1 MKPGDLVTLT
11 LSRNSVKKGS
21 IGLIVTQLT
30 ETKYHDSVWFTCI
43 FDGNL
48 LTVHGSTLDVINEA
62 W

>member
-11 LSRNSVKKGS
+11 ISRNSVKCGS

-30 ETKYHDSVWFTCI
+30 DSKYKNSVWFTCI

-48 LTVHGSTLDVINEA
+48 LTVHGSVLEVINETR
-62 W
+62 

>member
-1 MKPGDLVTLT
+1 MKPGDIVTLT

-30 ETKYHDSVWFTCI
+30 ETKYNDSVWFTCI

-48 LTVHGSTLDVINEA
+48 LTVHGSTLKVISETQ
-62 W
+62 